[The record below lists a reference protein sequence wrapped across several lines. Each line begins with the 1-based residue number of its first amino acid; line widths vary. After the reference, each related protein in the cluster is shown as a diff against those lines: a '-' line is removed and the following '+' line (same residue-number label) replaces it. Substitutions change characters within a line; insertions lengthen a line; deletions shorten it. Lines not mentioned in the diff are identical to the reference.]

1 MTDYAMPQPF
11 LAVPRSAVRPGRPA
25 GILGAA
31 HYGLVLLVLAGLFVV
46 RPRLA
51 IQVFRER
58 RADSPI
64 RRFGR

>member
-1 MTDYAMPQPF
+1 MTDFALSPTVF
-11 LAVPRSAVRPGRPA
+11 TPRAVRPGRP
-25 GILGAA
+25 GGLVGAA

-64 RRFGR
+64 RRDWRW